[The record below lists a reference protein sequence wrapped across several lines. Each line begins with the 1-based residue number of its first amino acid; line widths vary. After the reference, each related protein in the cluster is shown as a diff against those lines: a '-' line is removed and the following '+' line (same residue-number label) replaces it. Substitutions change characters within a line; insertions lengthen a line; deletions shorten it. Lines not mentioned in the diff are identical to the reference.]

1 MDNRFRQAR
10 ELRVLRPS
18 TTQSDTAPSRPARQ
32 RTARF
37 NTLLGAARQALTDSP
52 CAGSEDRSTDDDAE
66 QRDDTP
72 PVMAEQDSQAA
83 AATTAAV
90 AGNDAERDALAALR
104 AHMIRQ
110 CSQAAEADLVVE
122 HLAERIANFCSS
134 PTVQGGGTWEV
145 AIVLNPAILPET
157 SLQLKLSPFRLSL
170 RFECSNA
177 RANDLICL
185 NTDALQRRLRSRLG
199 ASLDIDIEAA

>member
-10 ELRVLRPS
+10 ELRVLRLS
-18 TTQSDTAPSRPARQ
+18 AAHSDTAPSRPARQ

-37 NTLLGAARQALTDSP
+37 NAVLGAARQALTENA

-66 QRDDTP
+66 QRDDAP

-83 AATTAAV
+83 TAAAAV

-134 PTVQGGGTWEV
+134 PAVQGGGNWEV
-145 AIVLNPAILPET
+145 VIVLNPAILPET
-157 SLQLKLSPFRLSL
+157 RLQLKLSPFRLSL
-170 RFECSNA
+170 RFDCSNA

-185 NTDALQRRLRSRLG
+185 NTDALQQRLRSRLG
-199 ASLDIDIEAA
+199 ASLEIDIELA

>member
-10 ELRVLRPS
+10 ELRILRLP
-18 TTQSDTAPSRPARQ
+18 TTHSETTPSRPARQ

-52 CAGSEDRSTDDDAE
+52 CAGSEGRSTDDDAE
-66 QRDDTP
+66 QRDDAP
-72 PVMAEQDSQAA
+72 PFIADQDSQAA
-83 AATTAAV
+83 ATATAAA
-90 AGNDAERDALAALR
+90 AGSDAERDGLTALR
-104 AHMIRQ
+104 ARMIRQ

-134 PTVQGGGTWEV
+134 PAVQGGGIWEV
-145 AIVLNPAILPET
+145 TIVLNPAILPET

-170 RFECSNA
+170 RFDCGNA

-199 ASLDIDIEAA
+199 ASLEIDIEAA

>member
-10 ELRVLRPS
+10 ELRVLRLS
-18 TTQSDTAPSRPARQ
+18 ATHSDNAPSRPARQ

-37 NTLLGAARQALTDSP
+37 NAVLGAARQALTDNTY
-52 CAGSEDRSTDDDAE
+52 AGSEDRSTDDDAE
-66 QRDDTP
+66 QRDDAP
-72 PVMAEQDSQAA
+72 PVMPEQDNQAA
-83 AATTAAV
+83 AATAAV
-90 AGNDAERDALAALR
+90 GTDAERDALAALR

-134 PTVQGGGTWEV
+134 PAVQGGGNWEV
-145 AIVLNPAILPET
+145 VIVLNPAILPET
-157 SLQLKLSPFRLSL
+157 RLQLKLSPFRLSL
-170 RFECSNA
+170 RFDCSNA

-199 ASLDIDIEAA
+199 ASLEIDIELA